1 MPKVYNLLSL
11 DIAEFLQQYIEEK
24 KLMPGD
30 KLPSERELAI
40 TLSVTRTTLRHGLEI
55 LVGKGIKYRV
65 HGSGYYI
72 CKPKVNREFTH
83 YCFPCQ
89 DSLLME
95 REYNV
100 LPIEYIPT
108 SLAQI
113 AQNLFSPLTLSEL
126 RSISYVELVDDIPI
140 SLMYTFQDSESEHL
154 LPDLPFSKTLPEDT
168 YFTQTIRVFP
178 ESFGENESLIELLN
192 LTADDS
198 LLLISTFIHHA
209 ERIHALCL
217 SICVGARVN
226 LISDVKL
233 P

>member
-55 LVGKGIKYRV
+55 LVGKGIIYRV

-113 AQNLFSPLTLSEL
+113 AQNLF
-126 RSISYVELVDDIPI
+126 
-140 SLMYTFQDSESEHL
+140 
-154 LPDLPFSKTLPEDT
+154 
-168 YFTQTIRVFP
+168 
-178 ESFGENESLIELLN
+178 
-192 LTADDS
+192 
-198 LLLISTFIHHA
+198 
-209 ERIHALCL
+209 
-217 SICVGARVN
+217 
-226 LISDVKL
+226 
-233 P
+233 

>member
-1 MPKVYNLLSL
+1 
-11 DIAEFLQQYIEEK
+11 
-24 KLMPGD
+24 
-30 KLPSERELAI
+30 
-40 TLSVTRTTLRHGLEI
+40 
-55 LVGKGIKYRV
+55 
-65 HGSGYYI
+65 
-72 CKPKVNREFTH
+72 
-83 YCFPCQ
+83 
-89 DSLLME
+89 ME

-178 ESFGENESLIELLN
+178 CLLYTSCYRSGELCGSYIGEHNYLLRRKLSL
-192 LTADDS
+192 
-198 LLLISTFIHHA
+198 
-209 ERIHALCL
+209 
-217 SICVGARVN
+217 
-226 LISDVKL
+226 
-233 P
+233 